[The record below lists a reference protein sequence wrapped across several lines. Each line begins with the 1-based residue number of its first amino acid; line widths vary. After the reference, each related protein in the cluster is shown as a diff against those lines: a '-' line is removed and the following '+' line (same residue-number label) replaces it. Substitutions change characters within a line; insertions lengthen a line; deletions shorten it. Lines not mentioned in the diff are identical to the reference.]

1 MINQKKSWS
10 IVVNNLCY
18 QACVDGRIK
27 INSNPNLFR
36 NFIYVKDIVNE
47 IIANLL
53 KNENIFQVKNIGSGK
68 NHTFLSVAE
77 IIKDEYKKLTDKNIK
92 IILKK

>member
-53 KNENIFQVKNIGSGK
+53 KK
-68 NHTFLSVAE
+68 
-77 IIKDEYKKLTDKNIK
+77 
-92 IILKK
+92 